1 MNFVEQCLYD
11 YKTNV
16 ASISVMKEEL
26 SSLKSVHCQK
36 YDAHAVNGVSDPVFD
51 VTVRTIALE
60 RRITKTEKRTKPV
73 EKLRADLFGSDYR
86 YQHMREILDLKY
98 INHECNREVL
108 RKMAVSE
115 RTFRRRKRELLEL
128 AGRYFREAKGE

>member
-1 MNFVEQCLYD
+1 
-11 YKTNV
+11 
-16 ASISVMKEEL
+16 
-26 SSLKSVHCQK
+26 
-36 YDAHAVNGVSDPVFD
+36 
-51 VTVRTIALE
+51 
-60 RRITKTEKRTKPV
+60 
-73 EKLRADLFGSDYR
+73 
-86 YQHMREILDLKY
+86 MREILDLKY